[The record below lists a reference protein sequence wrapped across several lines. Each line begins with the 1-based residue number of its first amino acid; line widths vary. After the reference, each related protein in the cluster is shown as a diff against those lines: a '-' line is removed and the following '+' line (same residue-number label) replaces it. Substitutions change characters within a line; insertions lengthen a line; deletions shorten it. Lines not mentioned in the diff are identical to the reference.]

1 VGAGGR
7 AVSMKIIQI
16 AADKQLGYWYFD
28 KQEKQLIKVSYD
40 MMRQMD
46 TINGSPFIHI
56 AVISGCIL
64 AAIGAYLTRRGL
76 YIETRN
82 VWLFVGVS
90 VVLSYVYA
98 TIRTRRFADEAKKS
112 GCIYPFTAEVLRY
125 VSQIEKKIYIISLL
139 MLFVLI
145 VITGLGLY
153 FYPKEGDIRMAIVG
167 VGGMGAIVMYLISLH
182 PFQKLLF
189 WIKVRKLY

>member
-1 VGAGGR
+1 
-7 AVSMKIIQI
+7 MKIIQI

-28 KQEKQLIKVSYD
+28 KQERQIIKVSYD
-40 MMRQMD
+40 RMRQMD

-82 VWLFVGVS
+82 MWLFVGVS
-90 VVLSYVYA
+90 VVLSYIYA

-112 GCIYPFTAEVLRY
+112 GRIYPFTAEVLQY
-125 VSQIEKKIYIISLL
+125 VSQIGRKIYAIYLL

-145 VITGLGLY
+145 AMTGLGLY

-167 VGGMGAIVMYLISLH
+167 VGGMGAVVMYLVSLH

>member
-1 VGAGGR
+1 
-7 AVSMKIIQI
+7 MKIIQI

-98 TIRTRRFADEAKKS
+98 TIRTRRFEKEEKKS